1 MTEVEIPKHTII
13 SYVRDN
19 KGRPQGAL
27 IAVREENGKG
37 YRVGYSLCN
46 KLDRFS
52 KAMAVK
58 IALGRAAAGRP
69 PSSEKEPLPHLIRRN
84 IPAFIERCAR
94 YYP

>member
-1 MTEVEIPKHTII
+1 MTEIEIPKHTII

-19 KGRPQGAL
+19 KGRPRGAL

-37 YRVGYSLCN
+37 YKVGYSLCN

-58 IALGRAAAGRP
+58 IALGRAEVAPAR
-69 PSSEKEPLPHLIRRN
+69 EEETLPHLIRRN
-84 IPAFIERCAR
+84 ITAFLQRCER